1 LAGYTRARPVAH
13 WLDFPD
19 TTYGTVGSAEFGKW
33 DTAIYE
39 LKTLAANPLDFG
51 AVGGGGD
58 ETAILNNALA
68 SGKDV
73 FLPPGYVF
81 GTTGITVST
90 VGQRIFGGGTIRLLG
105 GGSLVGISVAATDV
119 SVDGII
125 LDQQNILNSVGVEL
139 TGAAQRCRVF
149 GNRFTNYKVAG
160 VHLAGACSDLL
171 IQGNRYNGQGYGI
184 LSADASTCARV
195 AVIGNVLVGGVY
207 GDGIEFNTPTGGAT
221 DIVIVGNTVYG
232 YTSAGPNDGI
242 GIGFA
247 HVIGGLIADNLVYN
261 CGLDGIHL
269 EDGSAG
275 VTISGNT
282 VRGCG
287 RSGIAVNSGNAARLT
302 RDMVIADNEVSVCAS
317 TSGSAGIAVEGTQS
331 SPGHVI
337 NGNVSRG
344 NGRAGATCYGILI
357 GGAGSKNMTV
367 VGNAASNTVGSTT
380 AGIAF
385 SDTTDCAVSG
395 NRCYDDQGVKTQQ
408 YGIQSIGSS
417 DFLVVTGNNCRGNAT
432 GSVSLVG
439 SNNVNASN
447 L

>member
-287 RSGIAVNSGNAARLT
+287 RSGIAVNSGNAALAYPST
-302 RDMVIADNEVSVCAS
+302 FKDLQDNVIAKVRLDATADRPKVKDWINRYYSRICVENEVTQTSATMVVTAGVAS
-317 TSGSAGIAVEGTQS
+317 YTLPARS
-331 SPGHVI
+331 
-337 NGNVSRG
+337 
-344 NGRAGATCYGILI
+344 C
-357 GGAGSKNMTV
+357 GSKTSS
-367 VGNAASNTVGSTT
+367 GHPPAAGTGLRWRRCRSTRSLRGGRPARSPRSRT
-380 AGIAF
+380 RRQPGMR
-385 SDTTDCAVSG
+385 SSG
-395 NRCYDDQGVKTQQ
+395 RTSSSCSRHRRTPTRC
-408 YGIQSIGSS
+408 
-417 DFLVVTGNNCRGNAT
+417 
-432 GSVSLVG
+432 
-439 SNNVNASN
+439 
-447 L
+447 